1 MSVVND
7 PQLDRIFEIM
17 ENCKFPW
24 YIAGGWSI
32 DLAIGRKTR
41 EHKDMDIVVFRE
53 YIQDVLDYFKDWE
66 IGVAIPGENR
76 LESVENKKQVMQPR
90 YCLHISNET
99 DFVEVL
105 LTDRMNTHAI
115 FRRNPSITIPLKDF
129 IKTDSMNRSYIT
141 PEWQLLFKSK
151 SPRDYDEQDYI
162 NSISYLSNRQKEWLK
177 QSLVETDAS
186 YEWIEFL
193 N

>member
-7 PQLDRIFEIM
+7 PQLDRISEIM
-17 ENCKFPW
+17 KNSKFPW

-53 YIQDVLDYFKDWE
+53 YIPDVLAYFENWE

-76 LESVENKKQVMQPR
+76 LESVINMNQVMQPR
-90 YCLHISNET
+90 YCLHIKNEV

-105 LTDRMNTHAI
+105 LTDRLSTHAI
-115 FRRNPSITIPLKDF
+115 YRRNPSITIPLIDL
-129 IKTDSMNRSYIT
+129 IKTDPMNRSYIT

-162 NSISYLSNRQKEWLK
+162 NSISYLSIRQKEWLK
-177 QSLVETDAS
+177 QSLVDTNAS
-186 YEWIEFL
+186 VKWIEL
-193 N
+193 LS